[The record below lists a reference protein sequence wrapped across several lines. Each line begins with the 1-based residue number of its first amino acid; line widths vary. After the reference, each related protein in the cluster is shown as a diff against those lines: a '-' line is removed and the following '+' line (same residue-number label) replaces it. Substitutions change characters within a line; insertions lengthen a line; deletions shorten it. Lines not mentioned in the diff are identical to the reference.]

1 MTDDIRAEAI
11 RVLHLEDNEADH
23 LYVREALVA
32 EGLRCDVEL
41 VKTRTAF
48 EAALRKNRYDVIV
61 SDYSLPSFDGMT
73 ALSLAKE
80 ASPETPFLFFSA
92 TIGEELAVDSLKG
105 GAVDYVLKQRPHR
118 LIPAILRALK
128 DAADRAR
135 LRQAEERI
143 REQAAL
149 LDKAS
154 DAIIVCDLQRRVHFW
169 NQGAARIY
177 GWSAREAEGRLLDDL
192 LSWSLLPLE
201 IQSLMVTLEQRGEW
215 SGEIQNATR
224 NGRTVIVQSR
234 ATLIRDENN
243 HPKSLLIINTDVTD
257 RRQLEEQFL
266 RAQRLESLGVL
277 ISGIAHDLNNALAP
291 VLMGTSVLRAQPR
304 PEDMAP
310 VLDMI
315 ETSARRGAEMVRQ
328 VLAFARG
335 TESRKSFMRVDQ
347 LVKEVGRIIA
357 DVFPKKIKCRT
368 VNEGDWIIAGNA
380 TQLHQVLMNLCVNA
394 RDAMPAG
401 GTLTLSTR
409 NVQLEPSDLSVHPE
423 ARPGRY
429 VCL

>member
-1 MTDDIRAEAI
+1 
-11 RVLHLEDNEADH
+11 
-23 LYVREALVA
+23 
-32 EGLRCDVEL
+32 
-41 VKTRTAF
+41 
-48 EAALRKNRYDVIV
+48 
-61 SDYSLPSFDGMT
+61 
-73 ALSLAKE
+73 
-80 ASPETPFLFFSA
+80 SPETPFLFFSA

-224 NGRTVIVQSR
+224 NGRTVIVQ
-234 ATLIRDENN
+234 
-243 HPKSLLIINTDVTD
+243 
-257 RRQLEEQFL
+257 
-266 RAQRLESLGVL
+266 
-277 ISGIAHDLNNALAP
+277 
-291 VLMGTSVLRAQPR
+291 
-304 PEDMAP
+304 
-310 VLDMI
+310 
-315 ETSARRGAEMVRQ
+315 
-328 VLAFARG
+328 
-335 TESRKSFMRVDQ
+335 
-347 LVKEVGRIIA
+347 
-357 DVFPKKIKCRT
+357 
-368 VNEGDWIIAGNA
+368 
-380 TQLHQVLMNLCVNA
+380 
-394 RDAMPAG
+394 
-401 GTLTLSTR
+401 
-409 NVQLEPSDLSVHPE
+409 
-423 ARPGRY
+423 
-429 VCL
+429 